1 MIDHRL
7 LGHYELSHIRRDFER
22 IERGR
27 PVGGTFEL
35 KEAMRKVLDHADALA
50 RRVKELEALQPPP
63 PIA

>member
-1 MIDHRL
+1 MSDHRM
-7 LGHYELSHIRRDFER
+7 LGHYELSHIHRDFER

-27 PVGGTFEL
+27 QAPSFDL
-35 KEAMRKVLDHADALA
+35 KDAMRKVLDHADALA